1 MLYWLGKITVIC
13 FLKLFFRVE
22 LQGSD
27 VFPTTGPF
35 ILASNHPSYFD
46 PPLLAAMV
54 KRRIYFLAKEEL
66 FRNRCARI
74 FFGQLG
80 AIPLKRQTNDF
91 RAMRLALGILK
102 DKPLLMFPQGLVG
115 APWDQVNPGVGFLAR
130 KSGVPVIAARIEG
143 SQQVRFT
150 FKSLS
155 ARSQI
160 RVALARVDTM
170 EPGDSNRAIAAK
182 VMDQIR
188 SL

>member
-1 MLYWLGKITVIC
+1 MLYWFGKFTVIC

-22 LQGSD
+22 LQGSE
-27 VFPTTGPF
+27 VFPARGPF

-46 PPLLAAMV
+46 PPLLAAVV
-54 KRRIYFLAKEEL
+54 KRRIHFLAKEEL
-66 FRNRCARI
+66 FRNRCARL
-74 FFGQLG
+74 FFKQLG

-102 DKPLLMFPQGLVG
+102 DNPLLVFPQGLVG
-115 APWDQVNPGVGFLAR
+115 APWDQVNPGVGFLAK
-130 KSGVPVIAARIEG
+130 KSGVPVIVARIEG

-155 ARSQI
+155 ARSTI
-160 RVALARVDTM
+160 RVAFACVDTF
-170 EPGDSNRAIAAK
+170 EPGNSNQAVAAK